1 MLLPPSDLAQS
12 LTGSLHIVYHLL
24 PLQNLLSLLQH
35 LASQQ
40 QASRLP
46 NLTAP
51 DAMQAAEM
59 LAAAAQQTEQLQ
71 RLQQQQVPSKRQQEL
86 KQHPGV
92 QFLCQWLTRVLP
104 QMEAAQQ
111 LQLLDRLAAVAQ
123 AGLGERQRQHYCL
136 FRDVNL
142 GQAP

>member
-1 MLLPPSDLAQS
+1 MAAALLCC
-12 LTGSLHIVYHLL
+12 HLCSHH
-24 PLQNLLSLLQH
+24 PLLQQNLLSLLQH

-59 LAAAAQQTEQLQ
+59 LATATQQPEQLQ
-71 RLQQQQVPSKRQQEL
+71 RLQQQADDKQQQQL

-92 QFLCQWLTRVLP
+92 KFLCEWLARVQP
-104 QMEAAQQ
+104 EVEAGQQ
-111 LQLLDRLAAVAQ
+111 LQLLDCLAVVAQ
-123 AGLGERQRQHYCL
+123 AGLGEL
-136 FRDVNL
+136 L
-142 GQAP
+142 M